1 MYKETEDL
9 VRTVKQATEERH
21 MRSLLLD
28 QQHVTASRKL
38 QKLVNSCK
46 VLKREIEQRE
56 MLRYADCP
64 SFRFLFFTK

>member
-21 MRSLLLD
+21 MRSLLMD
-28 QQHVTASRKL
+28 QQHMVASRKL

-46 VLKREIEQRE
+46 VLKKEIEQRE
-56 MLRYADCP
+56 MLRYYRVLYFCA
-64 SFRFLFFTK
+64 SS